1 MRISDWSSDVCSS
14 DLGRTDVARHARRR
28 AAVAPI
34 DDPFDRHVVAG
45 IERIEHHRIAFGN
58 AAARFARY
66 IERGGDIGH
75 PDHELGFR
83 ARPARVGYAHDD
95 GNLDIAVGGEPRK
108 AAARSE
114 AHTSELQSL
123 MRNSYAVFCFKK
135 QTKH

>member
-66 IERGGDIGH
+66 IERGGAIGH
-75 PDHELGFR
+75 PDPELGFR
-83 ARPARVGYAHDD
+83 ARPARVGYAHDH
-95 GNLDIAVGGEPRK
+95 GNLDLAGRGEPRK
-108 AAARSE
+108 AAPRCAPRPLRPPPP
-114 AHTSELQSL
+114 TPQP
-123 MRNSYAVFCFKK
+123 
-135 QTKH
+135 T

>member
-83 ARPARVGYAHDD
+83 ARPARFGYAHDD
-95 GNLDIAVGGEPRK
+95 GNLDIAVGGD
-108 AAARSE
+108 RSE
-114 AHTSELQSL
+114 EHTSELQSI
-123 MRNSYAVFCFKK
+123 MRHSYSVL
-135 QTKH
+135 